1 MTAKPLS
8 IHGAWLLQSRVFADD
23 RGTFSEWF
31 KSSFLTELTGESF
44 EPVQANVSISNA
56 GVIRGIHYS
65 LAPLG
70 QAKLVTVLRGSILDV
85 AVDVRVGS
93 PTFGTYESVVMVAG
107 DGQTMF
113 LRSDMAHAFQALE
126 DNTVVSY
133 LVSSEYSP
141 TDEKEISPMC
151 ARLGIDWDASV
162 PPVLSEKDRAAPGLD
177 QQHTAKFLP
186 SFSNKGH
193 NSK

>member
-1 MTAKPLS
+1 MNATPLS
-8 IHGAWLLQSRVFADD
+8 IHGAWLLKSRVFADD

-31 KSSFLTELTGESF
+31 KSSLLTELTEESF
-44 EPVQANVSISNA
+44 VPVQANVSVSNA

-65 LAPLG
+65 LAPSG

-85 AVDVRVGS
+85 AIDVRAGS
-93 PTFGTYESVVMVAG
+93 PTFGSYESAVMVAG

-113 LRSDMAHAFQALE
+113 LRHDMAHAFQALE

-141 TDEKEISPMC
+141 TDEKEISPLC
-151 ARLGIDWDASV
+151 STLNIQWSEKLQV
-162 PPVLSEKDRAAPGLD
+162 VLSEKDLSAGNLESQLTAGL
-177 QQHTAKFLP
+177 LP
-186 SFSNKGH
+186 VFKH
-193 NSK
+193 

>member
-31 KSSFLTELTGESF
+31 KSSLLTELTGESF
-44 EPVQANVSISNA
+44 EPVQANVSVSNA

-65 LAPLG
+65 LAPRG

-85 AVDVRVGS
+85 AIDVRVGS
-93 PTFGTYESVVMVAG
+93 PTFGKYESAVMVVG

-126 DNTVVSY
+126 NNTVVSY

-141 TDEKEISPMC
+141 TDEKEISPIC
-151 ARLGIDWDASV
+151 STLNIQWSKNLQI
-162 PPVLSEKDRAAPGLD
+162 VLSEKDRIAPNIAQQSAANL
-177 QQHTAKFLP
+177 LP
-186 SFSNKGH
+186 SFRQ
-193 NSK
+193 

>member
-1 MTAKPLS
+1 MNAKPLS
-8 IHGAWLLQSRVFADD
+8 INGAWLLQSRVFADD

-31 KSSFLTELTGESF
+31 KSSLLTELTGESF
-44 EPVQANVSISNA
+44 EPVQANVSVSNA

-65 LAPLG
+65 LAPRG

-85 AVDVRVGS
+85 AVDARVGS
-93 PTFGTYESVVMVAG
+93 PTFGKYESAELRAG

-113 LRSDMAHAFQALE
+113 LRYDMAHAFQALE

-151 ARLGIDWDASV
+151 PLLNIQWSEKLLAV
-162 PPVLSEKDRAAPGLD
+162 FSEKDQLAPNTV
-177 QQHTAKFLP
+177 QQAESNRLP
-186 SFSNKGH
+186 IFRN
-193 NSK
+193 

>member
-1 MTAKPLS
+1 MSAKPLS

-31 KSSFLTELTGESF
+31 KSSLLTELTGESF
-44 EPVQANVSISNA
+44 EPVQANVSVSSA

-65 LAPLG
+65 LAPRG

-85 AVDVRVGS
+85 AIDARVGS
-93 PTFGTYESVVMVAG
+93 PTFGKYESAELHAG

-113 LRSDMAHAFQALE
+113 LRSDLAHAFQALE

-141 TDEKEISPMC
+141 AEEKEISPLC
-151 ARLGIDWDASV
+151 STLKIHWHENLPV
-162 PPVLSEKDRAAPGLD
+162 VLSEKDRSAPNLDHQLRSQQLPQFAA
-177 QQHTAKFLP
+177 
-186 SFSNKGH
+186 
-193 NSK
+193 

>member
-31 KSSFLTELTGESF
+31 KSSLLTELTGELF
-44 EPVQANVSISNA
+44 EPVQANVSVSNA

-65 LAPLG
+65 LAPHG

-133 LVSSEYSP
+133 LVSNEYSP

-151 ARLGIDWDASV
+151 STLNIQWHDNLRL
-162 PPVLSEKDRAAPGLD
+162 VLSEKDKLAPNLLIQLQS
-177 QQHTAKFLP
+177 QQLP
-186 SFSNKGH
+186 LLRV
-193 NSK
+193 

>member
-8 IHGAWLLQSRVFADD
+8 IHGAWLLWSRVFADD

-31 KSSFLTELTGESF
+31 KSSLLTELTGESF
-44 EPVQANVSISNA
+44 EPVQANVSVSDA

-65 LAPLG
+65 LAPRG
-70 QAKLVTVLRGSILDV
+70 QAKLVTVLCGSILDV
-85 AVDVRVGS
+85 AIDARVGS
-93 PTFGTYESVVMVAG
+93 PTFGKYESAELRAG
-107 DGQTMF
+107 DGQSMF

-151 ARLGIDWDASV
+151 STLNIQWSEGLRV
-162 PPVLSEKDRAAPGLD
+162 VLSDKDRKAPNIEQQSAANL
-177 QQHTAKFLP
+177 LP
-186 SFSNKGH
+186 SFRH
-193 NSK
+193 

>member
-31 KSSFLTELTGESF
+31 KSSLLTELTGESF
-44 EPVQANVSISNA
+44 EPVQANVSVSNA

-65 LAPLG
+65 LAPGG
-70 QAKLVTVLRGSILDV
+70 QAKLITVLQGSILDV
-85 AVDVRVGS
+85 AIDVRVGS
-93 PTFGTYESVVMVAG
+93 PTFGSFESAVMTAG
-107 DGQTMF
+107 DGQAMF

-151 ARLGIDWDASV
+151 STLNIQWSEGLRV
-162 PPVLSEKDRAAPGLD
+162 VLSEKDRVAPDIAKQSAANL
-177 QQHTAKFLP
+177 LP
-186 SFSNKGH
+186 SFKS
-193 NSK
+193 